1 MKPPARRTTIRSDL
15 PSDLL
20 EDFRLEAAE
29 QLPRCEL
36 LLIELER
43 APKSAERLRE
53 LFRLIH
59 TLKGNLGYVEL
70 NALMPLPQA
79 IEDVLD
85 ALRCGAMTFDS
96 LLGNIL
102 LLSLDRLRT
111 LLDQALKG
119 SDHKP
124 DSGQIRQLCSA
135 LHALATAPAE
145 QQDERMRP
153 IENEPFV
160 IDNIQTSYSLI

>member
-70 NALMPLPQA
+70 NALMTLPQA

-85 ALRCGAMTFDS
+85 ALPFRVDEAHRTTGADVGEKPGHQDGLGLSRTGRPEDRRVAGARRC
-96 LLGNIL
+96 
-102 LLSLDRLRT
+102 RR
-111 LLDQALKG
+111 
-119 SDHKP
+119 
-124 DSGQIRQLCSA
+124 
-135 LHALATAPAE
+135 
-145 QQDERMRP
+145 
-153 IENEPFV
+153 
-160 IDNIQTSYSLI
+160 

>member
-1 MKPPARRTTIRSDL
+1 M
-15 PSDLL
+15 

-29 QLPRCEL
+29 QLPRCEQ

-96 LLGNIL
+96 LLGDIL
-102 LLSLDRLRT
+102 PVAAGVAAVVGVAVLTGGD
-111 LLDQALKG
+111 D
-119 SDHKP
+119 D
-124 DSGQIRQLCSA
+124 GQTVTTPNDVPNSTVGGPFSP
-135 LHALATAPAE
+135 TAAP
-145 QQDERMRP
+145 P
-153 IENEPFV
+153 NGPG
-160 IDNIQTSYSLI
+160 N